1 MLDACLPMYI
11 HDGGFRSGGSL
22 TGTLGQ
28 AVGIGEG
35 KGKGGRRGTRPLR
48 FAISM
53 ETGIRIEGYE

>member
-1 MLDACLPMYI
+1 M
-11 HDGGFRSGGSL
+11 

-28 AVGIGEG
+28 AGGIGEG